1 MAAKNI
7 FSYIQKAL
15 KKPSKILDD
24 DDIQIITPREKEEVS
39 KNLKKVEET
48 GVKRGKY
55 KTWTLDEKVEIGKYA
70 ITHTVGKAVR
80 DLSHKY
86 PGLSKQSVSD
96 FKKVAL
102 APPKKS
108 NKRGRP
114 FLLLEEIMNK
124 TIQLVK
130 ALRLKGAPIS
140 TPVITSIAKGII

>member
-7 FSYIQKAL
+7 FSYFQKAL
-15 KKPSKILDD
+15 KKPNEILEED

-39 KNLKKVEET
+39 KNFKKVEET

-55 KTWTLDEKVEIGKYA
+55 KTWTLDKKVEIGKYA

-80 DLSHKY
+80 DRSHKY
-86 PGLSKQSVSD
+86 PGLSKQSASE

-102 APPKKS
+102 APPKKL

-114 FLLLEEIMNK
+114 SLLPEEIMNK

-130 ALRLKGAPIS
+130 AFD
-140 TPVITSIAKGII
+140 